1 MSIQVIRA
9 GIMDTLQDAGR
20 FGYRHWGINPSG
32 AMDGFAM
39 QVANALVGNPLR
51 EAVIELHF
59 PASTFLFGHPALIAM
74 AGADFSPAINGEPVP
89 VGQPIRVNRHD
100 VLQFSNPASG
110 AVACLA
116 VAGGFQAEPWLG
128 SQSTHLRA
136 QKGGHGGR
144 IFRKGDEILF
154 RQSFP
159 PVPAPDGFLV
169 LPWKADINWGDPFT
183 DICILPGPEWD
194 RLTVQQQSGLPGE
207 LFHIRPGSDRM
218 GFHLQETIQG
228 YQPGEE
234 MVSVT
239 VTAGTIQLLPGGHLV
254 ILMADHQV
262 TGGYPR
268 VAHVISAHLSKLSQ
282 HRPGDA
288 VRFRLTDLQTAE
300 ALLRRQQRHLLQL
313 QNACT
318 FRLEQYFHDSGF

>member
-1 MSIQVIRA
+1 MSIQVIRS
-9 GIMDTLQDAGR
+9 GVMDTLQDAGR
-20 FGYRHWGINPSG
+20 FGYRHWGVNPSG

-100 VLQFSNPASG
+100 VLQFINPARG

-116 VAGGFQAEPWLG
+116 VAGGFQAKPWLG
-128 SQSTHLRA
+128 SQSTNLRA
-136 QKGGHGGR
+136 QQGGHEGR
-144 IFRKGDEILF
+144 MLRKGDEIFF

-159 PVPAPDGFLV
+159 PVKAPDGYLV
-169 LPWKADINWGDPFT
+169 LPWRADTDWGDPYPE
-183 DICILPGPEWD
+183 IAILPGPEWE

-207 LFHIRPGSDRM
+207 NFHIRQGSDRM
-218 GFHLQETIQG
+218 GYYLREPLQG

-234 MVSVT
+234 MLSVA
-239 VTAGTIQLLPGGHLV
+239 VTAGTIQILPGGQLV

-268 VAHVISAHLSKLSQ
+268 VAQVISAHLSKLSQ

-288 VRFRLTDLQTAE
+288 VRFRLTGQSTAE
-300 ALLRRQQRHLLQL
+300 ALFQRQQRHLLQL

-318 FRLEQYFHDSGF
+318 FRLEQYFYDSGF